1 MPPHRLHSYRQ
12 LARINCFEGM
22 ALVVNGTVAQ
32 TGEVLNGDWSAVDPT
47 SQLTSL
53 IEVVRWPDALKIQPT
68 DTVAIA
74 AGTNVQPLLL
84 TIKQFPPSI
93 ASDGTP
99 LEDPTYELDCT
110 TSDFVHD
117 QSGYLLRFVGD
128 TWTISPGPT
137 EGLPEA
143 RLSWSMSRGLSL
155 VRMPEQTRL
164 CGPRGFFTITP

>member
-1 MPPHRLHSYRQ
+1 MPPDMPPT
-12 LARINCFEGM
+12 M

-32 TGEVLNGDWSAVDPT
+32 TGGVLNGDWSAVDPT

-53 IEVVRWPDALKIQPT
+53 IDVVRWPDALKIQPT

-110 TSDFVHD
+110 TADFVHD
-117 QSGYLLRFVGD
+117 QRGCLLRFVGD

-143 RLSWSMSRGLSL
+143 RLIVVDVTWALAGADAGADSRVWATWLFYDHAIE
-155 VRMPEQTRL
+155 P
-164 CGPRGFFTITP
+164 